1 MQALFIRSVGR
12 QKVNGPMCR
21 QVRRRFSTEKPP
33 KQPQKC
39 RRLPRGFNSEA
50 EDERY
55 QLGPQ
60 QFRQL
65 TPESRAK
72 EIRKKYGLLESDGPD
87 ISTLAKLTENVWGA
101 FTLGNSV
108 VLRLE
113 INNQVIDV
121 PLVTEE
127 PSVVAA
133 IANAIKRLLE
143 NGPVMTSSDPN
154 NHITG
159 QIQILKGNASTI
171 EDAIGRLKNNMDDLM
186 AKAEALPK
194 MQRLKQRGG
203 GFLGEFRNHC
213 APQV

>member
-1 MQALFIRSVGR
+1 MQALSRSAASKLFQIQRGKRLNQV
-12 QKVNGPMCR
+12 CR
-21 QVRRRFSTEKPP
+21 SFSSKKPP

-39 RRLPRGFNSEA
+39 RRLPRVFNSDK

-65 TPESRAK
+65 TPEESA
-72 EIRKKYGLLESDGPD
+72 EAIRKKYGLLESDGPD
-87 ISTLAKLTENVWGA
+87 IATLAKLTENVWGA

-108 VLRLE
+108 VLRLK

-133 IANAIKRLLE
+133 IGLLSNFSALRALVSNGIIEGHMALHNQAHTPPLQDE
-143 NGPVMTSSDPN
+143 NNNKKMSDLQQPFK
-154 NHITG
+154 
-159 QIQILKGNASTI
+159 QIGERQGHNR
-171 EDAIGRLKNNMDDLM
+171 GRKV
-186 AKAEALPK
+186 
-194 MQRLKQRGG
+194 GG
-203 GFLGEFRNHC
+203 
-213 APQV
+213 